1 MTIYKNVKSCLHT
14 LLLFI
19 LLLTGGCKKVIEAE
33 PPPTRIVGRQAYAD
47 NTTAIAVVNSVY
59 SAQSQRQSSLA
70 QGAFS
75 IGLRTSQTGDELF
88 GSAFFYFNQVTPQN
102 LNTNYFWYDAYTN
115 IYTCNAVLE
124 DLPSSTGVD
133 EGIKKQL
140 LAEMK
145 FMRAFFYFYLVNL
158 FGDVPLTT
166 TTDYR
171 VNRVL
176 ARTPEAQVYM
186 LILQDLKD
194 AQANLAPAFV
204 DGFLK
209 KVPERIRPNQMAA
222 NALLARV
229 YLYLQDWSGAA
240 AHATK
245 VIDQPEIM
253 LESNLDNVFLWN
265 SKEAILQFQPKL
277 DGQNVED
284 SRIYVLDANGLNA
297 GSNVIKAYVR
307 PLRLYLILPIF
318 GFRNGL
324 ERLRYRPWAL
334 CRAKHFI
341 FPISTKSKVLRHLLR
356 QLST

>member
-1 MTIYKNVKSCLHT
+1 MAIYKNIKSCLHIP
-14 LLLFI
+14 LLII
-19 LLLTGGCKKVIEAE
+19 LLLTGRCKKAVEAA
-33 PPPTRIVGRQAYAD
+33 PPPTQIVGSQAFAD

-59 SAQSQRQSSLA
+59 SAQSQRQFSLA

-88 GSAFFYFNQVTPQN
+88 GSAFFYFNQVTPEN

-124 DLPSSTGVD
+124 GLPSSSGVD

-158 FGDVPLTT
+158 FGDVPLPT

-176 ARTPEAQVYM
+176 PRTPEAQVYA
-186 LILQDLKD
+186 LILQDLKE
-194 AQANLAPAFV
+194 AQADLAPTFV

-222 NALLARV
+222 NAMLARV
-229 YLYLQDWSGAA
+229 YLYLQDWPGAT

-253 LESNLDNVFLWN
+253 LEVIWTTCSFGTVRKPSCSF
-265 SKEAILQFQPKL
+265 S
-277 DGQNVED
+277 QN
-284 SRIYVLDANGLNA
+284 
-297 GSNVIKAYVR
+297 
-307 PLRLYLILPIF
+307 
-318 GFRNGL
+318 
-324 ERLRYRPWAL
+324 WT
-334 CRAKHFI
+334 AKMLKIQKF
-341 FPISTKSKVLRHLLR
+341 TCWTR
-356 QLST
+356 TD